1 MTIRAC
7 LSRAQTGR
15 RAFPAR
21 PVSRGMAHRAH
32 LASARLATFASRSAR
47 AELSP
52 PPVRHLGA
60 VPRAARHPGG
70 RLPPQA
76 WRLARPDDDRRD
88 RATPSPS
95 SSSSPRLDH
104 HPASPARGFAAS
116 GASSARDAS
125 APATTSPRASSSS
138 SSTEKLVLYRG
149 PWLLPFRAL
158 VRFKV
163 FQLAGLGAATVPLA
177 AALNDEALGV
187 TTLGAC
193 AGVVLGTAACSF
205 ALQYYASRYIGELSL
220 VRAANSAATDRPARV
235 RLSTMTFWGARVDA
249 DVVQADI
256 LPPLRDV
263 PREALVEMAAQ
274 MFVPLDVVGSKQ
286 HILSLRYGEIRDGE
300 RLFALLRGEKV
311 GFPSAAEDSELS
323 KEERRDGRDEGGGRG
338 RDDGGG
344 EGRRVASRSRR
355 R

>member
-1 MTIRAC
+1 
-7 LSRAQTGR
+7 
-15 RAFPAR
+15 
-21 PVSRGMAHRAH
+21 MAHRAH

-47 AELSP
+47 AEPSP

-60 VPRAARHPGG
+60 VPRAARHPGGG

-125 APATTSPRASSSS
+125 SAPAATSPRAASS

-149 PWLLPFRAL
+149 PWLLPFRTL

-177 AALNDEALGV
+177 AALNDEPLGV

-205 ALQYYASRYIGELSL
+205 ALQYYASRYVGELSL
-220 VRAANSAATDRPARV
+220 VRAANSAAMDRPARV

-274 MFVPLDVVGSKQ
+274 MFVPLDVIGSKQ
-286 HILSLRYGEIRDGE
+286 HILSLRYGEIRDKE

-311 GFPSAAEDSELS
+311 GFPLSAAEDSERS
-323 KEERRDGRDEGGGRG
+323 KEERMDGRDEGGGRG
-338 RDDGGG
+338 RDDGAR

>member
-1 MTIRAC
+1 
-7 LSRAQTGR
+7 
-15 RAFPAR
+15 
-21 PVSRGMAHRAH
+21 MAHRAH

-47 AELSP
+47 AESSP

>member
-1 MTIRAC
+1 
-7 LSRAQTGR
+7 
-15 RAFPAR
+15 
-21 PVSRGMAHRAH
+21 MAHRAH